1 MLGTVVVL
9 MAMGTRATFGLFIQ
23 PMGLE
28 HGWGR
33 EIFSMAFALQNLT
46 WGFGAIGAVSSSY
59 GKMILF
65 ICLVVVMIILSL
77 GINWKKKKSTAN
89 I

>member
-1 MLGTVVVL
+1 MTSSKTALPLRTILLGTVVVL

-46 WGFGAIGAVSSSY
+46 WGFGAIGAGMMAY
-59 GKMILF
+59 R
-65 ICLVVVMIILSL
+65 L
-77 GINWKKKKSTAN
+77 G
-89 I
+89 